1 MLFMNGSK
9 YIIMVVVVDE
19 AVWRTAA
26 AAAAR
31 GQTKGHDSLH
41 ISISTHVIKPHL
53 DGDERANS
61 SWP

>member
-1 MLFMNGSK
+1 MAPS
-9 YIIMVVVVDE
+9 IMVVVVVVDE
-19 AVWRTAA
+19 AVRRAA
-26 AAAAR
+26 AG

>member
-1 MLFMNGSK
+1 M
-9 YIIMVVVVDE
+9 VVDE
-19 AVWRTAA
+19 AVRRAA
-26 AAAAR
+26 AAG